1 MINPCGIASLRALRK
16 VARMRCIEAKWEV
29 VRILETRMPTMANAA
44 GWTHLEADGHR
55 HPYVPTIHIQ
65 QAMPVMFGLLYIAS
79 LIVVLLTF

>member
-1 MINPCGIASLRALRK
+1 
-16 VARMRCIEAKWEV
+16 
-29 VRILETRMPTMANAA
+29 MPTMANAA